1 MTRWRRRAFITTDT
15 ELNAIGER
23 IETLIEEGVN
33 RNEIYAISEESKSSS
48 KIAEY
53 SNVNYKQASG
63 SAGDKFASF
72 FSNYEEEEP
81 EDRVLERFNLDFD
94 TRDQL
99 IDDLVAGKT
108 LIYLSPDNSDP
119 TIVESDEI
127 ETEEE
132 SHNRAR
138 EDIRALDP
146 DLAEKDDQR

>member
-1 MTRWRRRAFITTDT
+1 MKPAYNRIEVYPNET
-15 ELNAIGER
+15 EALER

-33 RNEIYAISEESKSSS
+33 RNEIYVISEESKSSS

-63 SAGDKFASF
+63 SVGDKFASF

-81 EDRVLERFNLDFD
+81 EDRVLERFNLDFN

-127 ETEEE
+127 EAEEE

-146 DLAEKDDQR
+146 DLAEKDNHR